1 MASSSNKTNI
11 QLETTPR
18 VYYEHYTPSYDLYP
32 SLCRRLGNGYVH
44 RPSNPTKRSKKQQQ
58 TNFICMNS
66 TSSRRLYDETQDPLW
81 RPIPQPQQENVNT
94 PSWDLYPSILRNV
107 SSLF

>member
-1 MASSSNKTNI
+1 MSLTKTTI

-18 VYYEHYTPSYDLYP
+18 VYYEHYMSVTPSYDLYP

-44 RPSNPTKRSKKQQQ
+44 RPPRPARSIKQQ

-66 TSSRRLYDETQDPLW
+66 TSSRHLYDETQDPLW
-81 RPIPQPQQENVNT
+81 RPIPPAQQENAT
-94 PSWDLYPSILRNV
+94 PPWDLYPAILRNV
-107 SSLF
+107 SI